1 MTSPR
6 PTGPKSWPSI
16 RAYDGPHR
24 ARVAMPVGGI
34 GTGTVSLG
42 GRGDLRDWEI
52 INRPAKGFAPRPA
65 FLALRTRD
73 ASGSIAVRALE
84 GPLDDHLFEGP
95 LGATA
100 PTHGLPRFREA
111 TFNAAYP
118 FGRVDLQD
126 ADIPLRVSLGA
137 WNPLVP
143 GAVEDSS
150 LPLVALQIGLTNP
163 GSTPVE
169 ASVAFVLRNFIGTN
183 GETGT
188 PNRNVNEF
196 RSGTTADGRTLTG
209 VLLRTDGLADTD
221 ECWGTVAIST
231 PMPDVTTRLAW
242 TSAGWGGALL
252 EFWDTFTA
260 TGHVT
265 PVDANPSDH
274 APIATIVVATTVPA
288 GTTITVPLTLSW
300 HFPNRLSWTP
310 EGIAVGLGGGA
321 NAFGLPVIGN
331 EYTSHFSD
339 AWDVAMQAAPCLDA
353 LENRSLAFVR
363 IVTTSDLPSEVQE
376 ASLFNISTLRSQTCF
391 RTPDGNFW
399 GWEGTFDHTGSCYGS
414 CTHVWNYEQT
424 VPFLFGQLA
433 RTARRLEFIEGT
445 RDDGHM
451 AFRIALPLDLPAAR
465 ERNASYPA
473 AADGQMGCIL
483 KAYREWQLSGD
494 ATLLH
499 DLWPRVRASL
509 AYAWIPG
516 GWDADRDGVME
527 GTQHNTM
534 DVEYFGPNIQMGAWY
549 LGALR
554 AASHMARAV
563 GEPDFATECTRLEES
578 GRAWMDANLWNG
590 EYYDHEIRP
599 PATWDAVAPGLRHP
613 SMGARD
619 PNSPEWQLGA
629 GCLVDQLIGQVL
641 AHVNG
646 LGHLLDPG
654 HIRTTLHSIAR
665 HNRRSGFHDHFNP
678 MRSYVGG
685 DETALLMASYP
696 RGERPALPFPYYA
709 EVMTGFEYTAAVG
722 MLYEGRADASLRDE
736 GLRVIRDIRARY
748 DGKRRNPFDE
758 AECGHHYARAMLAW
772 GAILALTGFHW
783 SGVTGVFTIGTMDS
797 DTDTVNWPWSNGDS
811 WGTVSQRRTASGA
824 ITVSIAV
831 VHGTLAVTTVRIDG
845 WGSNTPAHPGPVHA
859 GTTIHVDIAP

>member
-1 MTSPR
+1 MCPRNIPKSPILEARMTSPR

-73 ASGSIAVRALE
+73 ATGSIAVRALE
-84 GPLDDHLFEGP
+84 GPLDDHLYEGP

-111 TFNAAYP
+111 TFHAAYP

-126 ADIPLRVSLGA
+126 PDIPLHVSLGA

-150 LPLVALQIGLTNP
+150 LPLVALQIGLSNP

-265 PVDANPSDH
+265 PIDANPSDH
-274 APIATIVVATTVPA
+274 SPIATIVVATSVPA
-288 GTTITVPLTLSW
+288 GTTISVPLTLSW

-321 NAFGLPVIGN
+321 NAFGPPVIGN

-339 AWDVAMQAAPCLDA
+339 AWDVAMHAVPCLEA
-353 LENRSLAFVR
+353 LENRSLAFVHT
-363 IVTTSDLPSEVQE
+363 VTMSDLPSEVQE
-376 ASLFNISTLRSQTCF
+376 AALFNISTLRSQTCF

-499 DLWPRVRASL
+499 DLWPRV
-509 AYAWIPG
+509 
-516 GWDADRDGVME
+516 
-527 GTQHNTM
+527 
-534 DVEYFGPNIQMGAWY
+534 
-549 LGALR
+549 
-554 AASHMARAV
+554 
-563 GEPDFATECTRLEES
+563 
-578 GRAWMDANLWNG
+578 
-590 EYYDHEIRP
+590 
-599 PATWDAVAPGLRHP
+599 
-613 SMGARD
+613 
-619 PNSPEWQLGA
+619 
-629 GCLVDQLIGQVL
+629 
-641 AHVNG
+641 
-646 LGHLLDPG
+646 
-654 HIRTTLHSIAR
+654 
-665 HNRRSGFHDHFNP
+665 
-678 MRSYVGG
+678 
-685 DETALLMASYP
+685 
-696 RGERPALPFPYYA
+696 
-709 EVMTGFEYTAAVG
+709 
-722 MLYEGRADASLRDE
+722 
-736 GLRVIRDIRARY
+736 
-748 DGKRRNPFDE
+748 
-758 AECGHHYARAMLAW
+758 
-772 GAILALTGFHW
+772 
-783 SGVTGVFTIGTMDS
+783 
-797 DTDTVNWPWSNGDS
+797 
-811 WGTVSQRRTASGA
+811 
-824 ITVSIAV
+824 
-831 VHGTLAVTTVRIDG
+831 
-845 WGSNTPAHPGPVHA
+845 
-859 GTTIHVDIAP
+859 